1 MISVDVFVLVP
12 GESDVVD
19 EESRIADIAIDN
31 RFIGSSHIV
40 FSSKGSFVGVRLLG
54 CFPSVEAVETTF
66 EQLNAVEHYEL
77 IG

>member
-31 RFIGSSHIV
+31 RFIGS
-40 FSSKGSFVGVRLLG
+40 FVGVRLLG